1 MMDENKSPKREP
13 DPDRVVALRSLPKE
27 ISESFTKE
35 ELDAFLYEDVWPDS
49 LQEKLNAYIVEE
61 E

>member
-1 MMDENKSPKREP
+1 MDENKSPKREP
-13 DPDRVVALRSLPKE
+13 DPDRVVALRSLPGE
-27 ISESFTKE
+27 IAKSFTKE

>member
-27 ISESFTKE
+27 IAESFTKE

>member
-1 MMDENKSPKREP
+1 MKI
-13 DPDRVVALRSLPKE
+13 DRVAALRSLPRE
-27 ISESFTKE
+27 ITESLTKE

-61 E
+61 

>member
-13 DPDRVVALRSLPKE
+13 DPDRVAALRSLPRE
-27 ISESFTKE
+27 ITESLTKE

-61 E
+61 

>member
-35 ELDAFLYEDVWPDS
+35 ELDAFLYEDMWPDS